1 MTRTRTIR
9 NSPDTAE
16 VDTSWPQADSRP
28 EDDLALLR
36 RFEPVIRYTRGE
48 QFYPMDIEPYVRES
62 SLWVR
67 RPDEDPHLVIPE
79 GSLTP
84 EKLAEP
90 REDPFGTVY
99 YLRFIEPLQ
108 ITRLAAYSLR
118 SSRQK
123 REAIDIFR
131 AGRGR
136 LARVGYVSRLADALF
151 SLTLLARGRVP
162 GATAAAAAIAY
173 KRMSSEH
180 AVAPQQCYYGR
191 VIRQEGWI
199 ALQYWFF
206 YPFNN
211 WRSGFFGV
219 NDHEADWELVCVYLS
234 EADAD
239 QRGPEWVAYSS
250 HEFSG
255 DDLRRR
261 WDDPEVEKLGEHPV
275 IYAGAGS
282 HASYFSKGEYL
293 TEVPLPFL
301 APVSRIIDLLSDL
314 WYSLLGR
321 APRQRGQQADGAP
334 LSIFRIP
341 FVDYARGDGVSIG
354 PGGHREW
361 DEQRL
366 LDPVPGWVSDYRGL
380 WGLYARDVIAGE
392 DAPAGPMY
400 NRDGSVR
407 RAWRDPLGWA
417 GLDKVPPP
425 PEALPRVRTRADE
438 VRGACAA
445 LVETIDRKS
454 REVTGLGVQVAA
466 MRGRPHLGKL
476 NETYQEQ
483 IVALSTE
490 IDRLRAQLT
499 RQEAELEALDLYEER
514 LRAGYRDPARGHIRR
529 AFHPASDAELR
540 LGRVA
545 EIWAAISVG
554 LMLLSFVA
562 VAVFARQYL
571 ILGLVALISLLVFVE
586 AGFRQ
591 RLTRV
596 VNSVTVGLTIVCSL
610 IILFEFFWE
619 AIIAAVL
626 VAALYMMWDNL
637 RELWR

>member
-1 MTRTRTIR
+1 MSKTIR
-9 NSPDTAE
+9 DGRDTGDGDTPTQQAESPAQE
-16 VDTSWPQADSRP
+16 NQ
-28 EDDLALLR
+28 ALLR
-36 RFEPVIRYTRGE
+36 RFEPTIRYTRGE
-48 QFYPMDIEPYVRES
+48 QFYPMAIEPYVRES

-67 RPDEDPHLVIPE
+67 RPDEDPHRVIPE
-79 GSLTP
+79 RALT
-84 EKLAEP
+84 EENLAEP

-99 YLRFIEPLQ
+99 FLRFIEPLQ
-108 ITRLAAYSLR
+108 IASLAAYSLK
-118 SSRQK
+118 SSRRK

-136 LARVGYVSRLADALF
+136 LARVGYASRLVDALF
-151 SLTLLARGRVP
+151 SVTLLARGRVP

-173 KRMSSEH
+173 RRIMAEQEGE
-180 AVAPQQCYYGR
+180 PQQCYYGR
-191 VIRQEGWI
+191 VARQDGWI

-219 NDHEADWELVCVYLS
+219 NDHEADWELVCIYLS
-234 EADAD
+234 ESGVEE
-239 QRGPEWVAYSS
+239 RGPEWVAYSS
-250 HEFSG
+250 HEFTG

-282 HASYFSKGEYL
+282 HASYFSRGEYL

-301 APVSRIIDLLSDL
+301 APISRIADLLIHL
-314 WYSLLGR
+314 WFGLLGR
-321 APRQRGQQADGAP
+321 APRQRGAQDEGAP

-354 PGGHREW
+354 PGGNRAW
-361 DEQRL
+361 DEPRL
-366 LDPVPGWVSDYRGL
+366 LDPVPGWVSGYRGL

-425 PEALPRVRTRADE
+425 AEALFRVQTRADE
-438 VRGACAA
+438 VQAQCATLA
-445 LVETIDRKS
+445 ATLDEKS

-476 NETYQEQ
+476 HETYRNQ
-483 IVALSTE
+483 IVACSAE
-490 IDRLRAQLT
+490 IDRLRATLT
-499 RQEAELEALDLYEER
+499 SQQAELEALELYEQR
-514 LRAGYRDPARGHIRR
+514 LRAGVPDPARGHIRR

-540 LGRVA
+540 LSRVA

-562 VAVFARQYL
+562 VAIFARQYL
-571 ILGLVALISLLVFVE
+571 ILSLAALISLLVFVE

-591 RLTRV
+591 RLTQV
-596 VNSVTVGLTIVCSL
+596 VNSVTVGLSIVCTL

-619 AIIAAVL
+619 AIILAVL
-626 VAALYMMWDNL
+626 VAAVYMMWDNL

>member
-1 MTRTRTIR
+1 MRKTGGGRDARDIGDGST
-9 NSPDTAE
+9 P
-16 VDTSWPQADSRP
+16 PQRADSGTY
-28 EDDLALLR
+28 ENQALLR

-48 QFYPMDIEPYVRES
+48 QFYPMAIEPYVRES

-108 ITRLAAYSLR
+108 ITSLAAYSLKLR
-118 SSRQK
+118 RRK
-123 REAIDIFR
+123 RDAIDIFR

-136 LARVGYVSRLADALF
+136 LARVGYVSRLVDALF
-151 SLTLLARGRVP
+151 SVTLLARGRVP
-162 GATAAAAAIAY
+162 GATAAAAIAY
-173 KRMSSEH
+173 QRIMSELEG
-180 AVAPQQCYYGR
+180 VPEQCYYGR

-219 NDHEADWELVCVYLS
+219 NDHEADWELVCIYLS
-234 EADAD
+234 DADAHE
-239 QRGPEWVAYSS
+239 RGPEWVAYSS

-261 WDDPEVEKLGEHPV
+261 WDDPEVEKVGEHPV
-275 IYAGAGS
+275 LYAGAGS
-282 HASYFSKGEYL
+282 HASYFSCGEYL

-301 APVSRIIDLLSDL
+301 APISRVVDRLIDL
-314 WYSLLGR
+314 WVSLLGQS
-321 APRQRGQQADGAP
+321 PQQRGQRANGAP

-341 FVDYARGDGVSIG
+341 FVDYARGDGLSIG
-354 PGGHREW
+354 PGGNREW
-361 DEQRL
+361 DEPRL
-366 LDPVPGWVSDYRGL
+366 LDPVPGWVSGYRGL

-425 PEALPRVRTRADE
+425 AEALTWVRTRADDVQAE
-438 VRGACAA
+438 CAA
-445 LVETIDRKS
+445 LAATIEEKT

-466 MRGRPHLGKL
+466 MRGSPHLGKRH
-476 NETYQEQ
+476 ETYQQQ
-483 IVALSTE
+483 IVACSAE
-490 IDRLRAQLT
+490 IERLRAMLASHQ
-499 RQEAELEALDLYEER
+499 ADLEALELYEER
-514 LRAGYRDPARGHIRR
+514 LRAGIPDPARGHIRR

-562 VAVFARQYL
+562 VAIFARQYL
-571 ILGLVALISLLVFVE
+571 IFGLAALISSLVFIE

-596 VNSVTVGLTIVCSL
+596 INSVTVGLSIVCAL

-619 AIIAAVL
+619 AIVLAVL
-626 VAALYMMWDNL
+626 VAAVYMMWDNL